1 VKILE
6 LLKHRDSF
14 FPMKYQQPYL
24 HLHEPVKLVKKMRQE
39 KGILDILYAEV
50 TKYLMQYIHLFYIGI
65 EEQHEVRERLLEK
78 IHQQ

>member
-1 VKILE
+1 
-6 LLKHRDSF
+6 
-14 FPMKYQQPYL
+14 
-24 HLHEPVKLVKKMRQE
+24 MRQE